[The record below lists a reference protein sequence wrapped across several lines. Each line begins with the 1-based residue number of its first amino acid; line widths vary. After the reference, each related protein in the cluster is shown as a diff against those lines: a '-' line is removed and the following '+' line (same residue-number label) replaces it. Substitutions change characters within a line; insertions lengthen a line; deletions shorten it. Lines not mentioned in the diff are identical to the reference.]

1 MLTNIVLRVDLA
13 DYARSD
19 SRKHYDY
26 DALELARQLHAQV
39 QALPLG
45 AQIKLI
51 VYHYCPYPERWDF
64 LRPDLNIEVAGSDA
78 WILRD
83 WYELFEDQPGAA

>member
-1 MLTNIVLRVDLA
+1 MLTNIVLLVDLA

-19 SRKHYDY
+19 SREHYDY
-26 DALELARQLHAQV
+26 DFIELGRQLHAQV

-51 VYHYCPYPERWDF
+51 VYRYYPYPEYWDF
-64 LRPDLNIEVAGSDA
+64 LRPDLKVQVEGSDP

-83 WYELFEDQPGAA
+83 WYELLADQPVAA